1 VIKHEDDVEF
11 APLPTAQ
18 HPEREVRRIEDWI
31 VSNLDGSHCPIMPSL
46 HSGGDGAMSLRRRR
60 HRSKSGQPVKDG
72 WSRVRVTEDQ
82 GIAVVLLV
90 DRSIVEERN
99 IQEVETALRDLIAAG
114 STHIVID
121 FDLVERCSSRFL
133 ATLAQF
139 AQRCRTSGGL
149 LKVCGLRN
157 GLGEFFSLLDLRR
170 VMSIALDV
178 SSAVSGPWPARPPA
192 SLPVSV
198 LSALRGRTNQA
209 RELICCVASDKNK
222 KPSRRRRDDWLD
234 DFPAGMTPT
243 DDLVARWLIEGRDD
257 DPGDDSV
264 DEHTVE
270 VVSLDELDGAT
281 VNLWDRAQYDGM
293 NGEGGLKCE
302 LIEGVLVVTV
312 MMPALT
318 DPSAINKLRETL
330 VQLYEQT
337 PHRRVVVSLCNVA
350 FMSSSAV
357 GVLVAHMLK
366 LEWAG
371 GGLRLCHILPPVMAV
386 LKKINLPMLVETYPT
401 LDEAVLAAWR

>member
-1 VIKHEDDVEF
+1 VIKHDDGVQL
-11 APLPTAQ
+11 APLPMTQ
-18 HPEREVRRIEDWI
+18 HPEHEVRRIEDWI

-46 HSGGDGAMSLRRRR
+46 CSGGDGAMSLRRRR
-60 HRSKSGQPVKDG
+60 HRSKSGQSVKDG
-72 WSRVRVTEDQ
+72 WNRIRVTEDQ

-90 DRSIVEERN
+90 DRSIVDERN

-139 AQRCRTSGGL
+139 AQRCRAGGGL
-149 LKVCGLRN
+149 LKVCGLRH

-198 LSALRGRTNQA
+198 LSALRGRMNQPL
-209 RELICCVASDKNK
+209 ELIPCAASDK

-257 DPGDDSV
+257 GPGDDDA

-270 VVSLDELDGAT
+270 VVPLDEFDAST
-281 VNLWDRAQYDGM
+281 ANLWERAQYDGM
-293 NGEGGLKCE
+293 SGEGGLKCE

-371 GGLRLCHILPPVMAV
+371 GGLRLCHILPPVLAI